1 MTRMRT
7 LPQSRESACFPA
19 DYGSQS
25 GQSIG
30 QSIEV
35 HMVTVEQIAK
45 YRARATVLVKDEL
58 SAEFALL
65 LCDEVEL
72 LNKQLDAILNMS
84 HKPLAVEIEVNH
96 EL

>member
-1 MTRMRT
+1 MTSTT
-7 LPQSRESACFPA
+7 LPQSHETSCFPA

-30 QSIEV
+30 QSSEV
-35 HMVTVEQIAK
+35 SMVTVEQIAK

-65 LCDEVEL
+65 LCDEIEL
-72 LNKQLDAILNMS
+72 LHKRIDEIESMNQQLDAI
-84 HKPLAVEIEVNH
+84 HDTKQETPK
-96 EL
+96 